1 MFPGQPNDIIAAAEK
16 VMQDACQRLVDEG
29 VSPEVAKATVEKN
42 LDRVN
47 RDPNLALTVDELCKL
62 PS

>member
-1 MFPGQPNDIIAAAEK
+1 MFPGQPSDIIAAAEK

-42 LDRVN
+42 FDRVN
-47 RDPNLALTVDELCKL
+47 RDPNLALTVDELCKV